1 MSSKII
7 DCVLVNS
14 PVSSPLHP
22 QLNLP
27 LLKSAIE
34 NNGFGTRVIDAN
46 IEFFRWFL
54 GTNYEPVNAQR
65 FKENPLHILSSYN
78 DLDKK
83 LWQAS
88 QRYEGLHVGVRSLSM
103 KHDRLS
109 FDSILDAVEDNISN
123 PFIEFF
129 EKILTKAIQPTKA
142 PILAIGITFQ
152 DQIIPSYTLAALA
165 RKKLPDIKIV
175 LGGQM
180 ITRCYDS
187 IICHEGIASLS
198 DYLVLWDGE
207 VPLVNLLGGLLRQE
221 ANDQTN
227 IIDLSSSKRSI
238 NRKGAVL
245 KGKEI
250 PRPDFSDLPLD
261 SYFLPEPLI
270 PLQTTRGCYAECAF
284 CAIPFGS
291 NMYRVRNAE
300 SIIEDIKEVKKYAK
314 EHFGLDLKYFK
325 FMEDTSSPS
334 LLYALAREIEEQN
347 IDIRWETF
355 ARLEKAFVEPGFM
368 AQLFRGGCRKIH
380 WGLETNDPD
389 ILEKM
394 SKGTEI
400 TYTSEVLRLSAQA
413 GIMNFCFVLIGFP
426 GETNQQREALT
437 QYIINND
444 HIHTITLAT
453 FDLTRGAPME
463 RSYKPEN
470 CYALTC
476 EPAQQFQ
483 VRLPYLVGGED
494 WKAKII
500 PIAHRMMIEIIRA
513 RPDIGFVTLFPD
525 QVRAMLTD
533 WHGNNWG
540 RIFVEQYGAENIRQL
555 LINTEEYAD
564 NFESQREIDYTS
576 LPEPLTRE
584 HFRTKEDL
592 DLLRK
597 SVMLRREY
605 ENRRLNQL

>member
-1 MSSKII
+1 M
-7 DCVLVNS
+7 
-14 PVSSPLHP
+14 
-22 QLNLP
+22 
-27 LLKSAIE
+27 
-34 NNGFGTRVIDAN
+34 
-46 IEFFRWFL
+46 
-54 GTNYEPVNAQR
+54 
-65 FKENPLHILSSYN
+65 
-78 DLDKK
+78 
-83 LWQAS
+83 
-88 QRYEGLHVGVRSLSM
+88 
-103 KHDRLS
+103 
-109 FDSILDAVEDNISN
+109 
-123 PFIEFF
+123 
-129 EKILTKAIQPTKA
+129 
-142 PILAIGITFQ
+142 
-152 DQIIPSYTLAALA
+152 
-165 RKKLPDIKIV
+165 
-175 LGGQM
+175 
-180 ITRCYDS
+180 
-187 IICHEGIASLS
+187 
-198 DYLVLWDGE
+198 
-207 VPLVNLLGGLLRQE
+207 PLVNLLGGLLRQE